1 MFDYSLQEKE
11 EVLNKFFIDKDKL
24 TLIRFPKKL
33 KQKYLCLLWIITL
46 FDTNKAYSEKE
57 VNQILEPVLDD
68 YVMIRRYL
76 VDYGLLKRELDGS
89 KYWVN
94 NN

>member
-24 TLIRFPKKL
+24 IMIRFPKKL

-46 FDTNKAYSEKE
+46 FDTYKAYSEKE